1 MTISFISP
9 SYGFLETFCPGIRNI
24 GFTEFT
30 CYLHL
35 LNFLLQI
42 IGLKIFFHRSLVEKF
57 ENLPV
62 EGNCIPRTSGEGVEE
77 TLIVQFGQKWMKST
91 TDALQDKKEEDE
103 DPSQVLLLSA
113 FQIGPEIALKT
124 QQSVIDNLFAHKLV
138 YGASSVMQYN
148 T

>member
-1 MTISFISP
+1 M
-9 SYGFLETFCPGIRNI
+9 RND
-24 GFTEFT
+24 
-30 CYLHL
+30 LHL
-35 LNFLLQI
+35 NLLLQI
-42 IGLKIFFHRSLVEKF
+42 IGLKIFFYRSLVEKF

>member
-1 MTISFISP
+1 MTNSFISP

-42 IGLKIFFHRSLVEKF
+42 IGLKFFLQITGLEI
-57 ENLPV
+57 ENLSV
-62 EGNCIPRTSGEGVEE
+62 EDNCIPRTSGEGVEE

-103 DPSQVLLLSA
+103 DPSQVLLLQA
-113 FQIGPEIALKT
+113 FQIDPEDALKT
-124 QQSVIDNLFAHKLV
+124 
-138 YGASSVMQYN
+138 
-148 T
+148 